1 MTRAIFAALTLTA
14 CARAEPEP
22 CALPTVEMPAEI
34 EMHGAD
40 SVTQAMLES
49 AYGNELLGGTQ

>member
-1 MTRAIFAALTLTA
+1 MTRAIFAALALTA
-14 CARAEPEP
+14 CTQSEPEP
-22 CALPTVEMPAEI
+22 CALPERMPAEI

-49 AYGNELLGGTQ
+49 AYGNELDGGTE